1 MTTRTLLGLPTGL
14 VLPLLIVGACAGPSA
29 IPGPGPVS
37 EPPPIPAG
45 EASPVGTY
53 GDLDV
58 LNYDV
63 EITLPAPGGT
73 VIQGVAK
80 VTLVVARPGVG
91 TATLDFTGLAVAET
105 RLNGTIVDA
114 SMSAGRLAIPLPNE
128 LGADDTL
135 SLVVAYRGTPDDG
148 LILRNNVHGRPAAFV
163 DNWPNRTR
171 FWLPSVDHP
180 SDKATAS
187 ITVHAPEAWNVV
199 ATGALLDEPSVA
211 PPAANGEPRR
221 TWRWRTDVEVSPY
234 NLVFGAT
241 QMDVVPL
248 GLAACGLSPA
258 SPRADGCVEVSAWLF
273 TEDTAQASSSFRRS
287 AEMVDFFADLIGPFA
302 FEKLAH
308 VQSATRFGGMENAS
322 AIFYTEQGLAAG
334 RDMEGTVAHET
345 AHQWFGGH
353 VTQVDWPELWL
364 SEGFATYFGHLFF
377 EHADGV
383 EAFRARM
390 EESRRSYVESEVTGK
405 AVIDRDETN
414 LFELLNANNYPKGGW
429 ILHMLRG
436 LVGDEAFFAGIR
448 RYYASFG
455 GGNASSDDFRGAME
469 SASGQDLTWYFEQW
483 LEHPGYPVLSIDW
496 EWDTATGEAVITV
509 TQSQADGW
517 PAFRFPL
524 EIESVLPGGARERS
538 RVEMTGRTG
547 TFRLPLPEAP
557 EALVLDPDGWLL
569 HRLDG
574 R

>member
-1 MTTRTLLGLPTGL
+1 
-14 VLPLLIVGACAGPSA
+14 
-29 IPGPGPVS
+29 
-37 EPPPIPAG
+37 
-45 EASPVGTY
+45 VGTY
-53 GDLDV
+53 GVLDV
-58 LNYDV
+58 LDYDV
-63 EITLPAPGGT
+63 QITLPAPGGT
-73 VIQGVAK
+73 VIQGEAGL
-80 VTLVVARPGVG
+80 TFMVARPGVG
-91 TATLDFTGLAVAET
+91 AATLDFTGLAVVET
-105 RLNGTIVDA
+105 RLNGAIADA
-114 SMSAGRLAIPLPNE
+114 SMVDGRLTIPLPK
-128 LGADDTL
+128 GVGTDDTL
-135 SLVVAYRGTPDDG
+135 SLVVRYRGTPDDG

-187 ITVHAPEAWNVV
+187 ITIHAPEAWDVV
-199 ATGALLDEPSVA
+199 ATGALLEAPGLA
-211 PPAANGEPRR
+211 PPAADGVPRR

-248 GLAACGLSPA
+248 GLAACGLAPA
-258 SPRADGCVEVSAWLF
+258 SPRADGCVEVTAWLF
-273 TEDTAQASSSFRRS
+273 AEDTSQASSSFGRS
-287 AEMVDFFADLIGPFA
+287 AEMVDFYSELVGPFA

-322 AIFYTEQGLAAG
+322 AIFYTEQGLASG

-383 EAFRARM
+383 GVFRARM
-390 EESRRSYVESEVTGK
+390 EESRRSYLESDVTGD
-405 AVIDRDETN
+405 AVIDRDETD

-436 LVGDEAFFAGIR
+436 LVGDEVFFSGIR
-448 RYYASFG
+448 RYYEGFSG
-455 GGNASSDDFRGAME
+455 RNASSDDLRDVME
-469 SASGQDLTWYFEQW
+469 AVSGQDLAWFFGQW
-483 LEHPGYPVLSIDW
+483 LEHPGYPVLSVGS
-496 EWDTATGEAVITV
+496 EWDSAANEVVVTITQV
-509 TQSQADGW
+509 QADAW

-524 EIESVLPGGARERS
+524 LIESVLPGGARERS
-538 RVEMTGRTG
+538 RVEMVGRTG
-547 TFRLPLPEAP
+547 TFRLPLSEEP
-557 EALVLDPDGWLL
+557 EALTVDPDGWLL
-569 HRLDG
+569 HRLAG